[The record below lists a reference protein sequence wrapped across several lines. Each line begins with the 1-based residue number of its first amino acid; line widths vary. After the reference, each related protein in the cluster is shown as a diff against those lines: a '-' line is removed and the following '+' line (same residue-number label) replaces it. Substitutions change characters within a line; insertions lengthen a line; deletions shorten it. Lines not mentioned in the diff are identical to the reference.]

1 MKRWWRG
8 TEPWRGREAV
18 EMQHALAVEERLAHV
33 RVVLAMVSLGV
44 AGAERAR
51 PNGTLVVLIFAALAI
66 YAVVLLAGIRAR
78 RVRTNRQVATAHA
91 VDTAWIL
98 LVLGLT
104 GGALSPFSLLFLFA
118 ILAAGY
124 RWGLIETWMTCGVG
138 IAALGLHGLIAN
150 TWLGGP
156 PPDGHLVFMRL
167 TYVAIAGL
175 LVGYTAETERMH
187 RYRAWS
193 VSRILSRVR
202 SEGGLVAAVQA
213 VLDELMAQAQAS
225 HAVLALEEEGRD
237 AVFLW
242 QAERTR
248 ESHRVSVR
256 LTQHSRDAVGT
267 YLFPVPHA
275 ASAWCAARP
284 AASAGEVKVQALG
297 PSGARVSVATDVAP
311 LVGTPFEWQTAF
323 CLSNVAGEGWQGR
336 LFLFVPGPT
345 RAALP
350 LLRHLQIVVG
360 QVAPA
365 MFNLYLQRRLQSRTG
380 VVERARI
387 SRELHDGVIQSLI
400 GLEMQ
405 LEVLRREGNGR
416 IPGSMATQLASIQK
430 ILGQEILNVRD
441 LMQLLKP
448 VEVDAHRLVEHLAET
463 VERFRH
469 RTGIDARFACEVDEI
484 DLTPRVCRELA
495 GVVQEALANV
505 RKHSGA
511 TSVVVRLQ
519 PCGDEWQLAIDD
531 NGRGF
536 GFEGYLTHEQVEA
549 QRRGPS
555 IIKERVRAIGGRL
568 GIHSQPGFGTRL
580 EITLPGRHHA

>member
-1 MKRWWRG
+1 
-8 TEPWRGREAV
+8 
-18 EMQHALAVEERLAHV
+18 
-33 RVVLAMVSLGV
+33 V

-51 PNGTLVVLIFAALAI
+51 PNGTLVVLLFAAFAI

-78 RVRTNRQVATAHA
+78 RLRTTRQVATAHI
-91 VDTAWIL
+91 VDTASIL
-98 LVLGLT
+98 LALGLT
-104 GGALSPFSLLFLFA
+104 GGVLSPFSLLFLFA

-124 RWGLIETWMTCGVG
+124 RWGLIETWMTCGAG
-138 IAALGLHGLIAN
+138 IAALGLHGLIAD

-156 PPDGHLVFMRL
+156 PPDGHLVFMRIIYL
-167 TYVAIAGL
+167 AIAGL

-193 VSRILSRVR
+193 VSRILSQVR
-202 SEGGLVAAVQA
+202 AEAGLVAAVQA
-213 VLDELMAQAQAS
+213 VLDELMAQADAS

-242 QAERTR
+242 QAERTS
-248 ESHRVSVR
+248 ESRRASVR
-256 LTQHSRDAVGT
+256 LTQHSRDALGT
-267 YLFPVPHA
+267 FLFPVPQT
-275 ASAWCAARP
+275 ASAWSAARRRP
-284 AASAGEVKVQALG
+284 IAGAREPRVVALG
-297 PSGARVSVATDVAP
+297 PSGSRVDATPNAEP
-311 LVGTPFEWQTAF
+311 LAGTPFEWQTAF
-323 CLSNVAGEGWQGR
+323 CLSSVAGEGWQGR
-336 LFLFVPGPT
+336 LFLFGPGPT
-345 RAALP
+345 RTTLP
-350 LLRHLQIVVG
+350 LLRYLQVVVG

-365 MFNLYLQRRLQSRTG
+365 LFNLYLQRRLQSRTG

-416 IPGSMATQLASIQK
+416 IPESMAAQLASIQK
-430 ILGQEILNVRD
+430 ILGQEILNVSD

-536 GFEGYLTHEQVEA
+536 DFEGYLTHEQVEA

-555 IIKERVRAIGGRL
+555 IIKERVRAVGGRL